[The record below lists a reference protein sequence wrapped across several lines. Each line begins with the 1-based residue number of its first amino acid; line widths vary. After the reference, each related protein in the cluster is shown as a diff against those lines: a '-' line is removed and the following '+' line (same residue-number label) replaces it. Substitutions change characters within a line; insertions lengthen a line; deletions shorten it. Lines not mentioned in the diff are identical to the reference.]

1 MPAAGTVS
9 PQVYC
14 VAAFQLVAAVADPR
28 HMDQDYVARQSWG
41 YVSLER

>member
-14 VAAFQLVAAVADPR
+14 VAASQLVAAGVDPR